1 MIIQINFE
9 SLKNTMLIFEERI
22 FTNKKKKKKEE
33 RNVSN
38 LRHIESYRSSSYR
51 ACANS
56 IVLWTIRPS
65 SRYSCKHEYFIVNIS
80 FVVQGWFGLERWKSW
95 RKKRKKKKRKEKRE
109 GLNDGK
115 FKSTMEISFNLRS
128 IDKRFA
134 SQKTSDHYDELYRQA
149 LEKQALRHT
158 RKASRVIFALRT
170 QCFCFHT
177 VTLVWLI
184 YSVRTEWFLVTN
196 TTKIWISCRDVTV
209 QSFARFFFLFFP
221 PHLFGKRRYF

>member
-1 MIIQINFE
+1 MN
-9 SLKNTMLIFEERI
+9 
-22 FTNKKKKKKEE
+22 
-33 RNVSN
+33 
-38 LRHIESYRSSSYR
+38 HIELPYR

-80 FVVQGWFGLERWKSW
+80 FVVQGWFGTMKELEK
-95 RKKRKKKKRKEKRE
+95 KKKKRKEKRE

-184 YSVRTEWFLVTN
+184 YSVRTEWFSVTN

-209 QSFARFFFLFFP
+209 QSFACFFFLFFP